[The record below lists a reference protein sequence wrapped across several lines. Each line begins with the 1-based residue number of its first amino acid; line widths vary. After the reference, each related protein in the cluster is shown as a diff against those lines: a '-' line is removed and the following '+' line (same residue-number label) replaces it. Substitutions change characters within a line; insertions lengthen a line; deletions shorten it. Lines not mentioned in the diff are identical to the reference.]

1 MSSEKLFKS
10 IGEVAGDIDA
20 QPDRPETEQSQPQQ
34 QNDVAMGFQDED
46 RQVQEMESMCMECGK
61 NGMTRMLLT
70 VIPYFREV
78 IVMSFR
84 CEHCGNSNTEI
95 QQAGEI
101 QTKGCVHTVHV
112 LDPSDLNRQ
121 VVKSN
126 SCTVTIPEVALTI
139 PASRGQ
145 LTNIEGILRDTVRDL
160 SLDQP
165 LRKVMEPEDYTKIQ
179 AIIDRLK
186 GCLPENGE
194 DQDNE
199 EQTVGEVQQSAPR
212 KFIPFTLKLDDPAGN
227 SFVSFVGSTSDPKW
241 SMRVYNRTRDQNVA
255 LGLVAQEET
264 ERKEPAQT
272 TSGKDVPEGARR
284 VDQALADTESG
295 SIVPEEIF
303 AFPGD
308 CSSCGH
314 QIDTLMQRV
323 NIPYFKDIII
333 MSTNCEHCGYRD
345 NEVKSGTAISAK
357 GKKIT
362 LKVEDEEDLSR
373 DILKSETCGLEI
385 PEIDLT
391 LQPGTLGGRFTTLEG
406 LLNQVYDELSTKV
419 FQTGGDSMD
428 SEERSKF
435 EKFLGDMKAVMS
447 ASRPFTL
454 ILDDPVANSY
464 LQNVYAPDP
473 DPNME
478 IITYDR
484 TAEQDDELGLNDMVL
499 SGYDENIKDVLD
511 EPKEETKV

>member
-10 IGEVAGDIDA
+10 IGEVAKDIDA
-20 QPDRPETEQSQPQQ
+20 QPDQPEFVQGHQQ
-34 QNDVAMGFQDED
+34 QNGVAEGFQDED
-46 RQVQEMESMCMECGK
+46 RQVQEMESLCMECGK
-61 NGMTRMLLT
+61 NGTTRMLLT

-78 IVMSFR
+78 IVMSFH
-84 CEHCGNSNTEI
+84 CDHCGNSNTEI

-126 SCTVTIPEVALTI
+126 SCTVNIPEIALTI

-165 LRKVMEPEDYTKIQ
+165 LRKVMEPQDYEKIQ
-179 AIIDRLK
+179 VIIDRLK

-199 EQTVGEVQQSAPR
+199 EQTVGEVQPSGPK

-255 LGLVAQEET
+255 LGLVAADEGT
-264 ERKEPAQT
+264 ENKAPTQNSE
-272 TSGKDVPEGARR
+272 GDVPEGGRR
-284 VDQALADTESG
+284 VQQAVADTMNG

-303 AFPGD
+303 AFPGS

-345 NEVKSGTAISAK
+345 NEVKSGAAISDK
-357 GKKIT
+357 GKKII

-385 PEIDLT
+385 PEIDLV

-428 SEERSKF
+428 VGERSKF

-478 IITYDR
+478 IISYKR
-484 TAEQDDELGLNDMVL
+484 TAEQDDDLGINDMVL
-499 SGYDENIKDVLD
+499 SGYDENIQDVVE
-511 EPKEETKV
+511 EPKEDAKA